1 MEGMIKLCCI
11 SQCYMCFICAFIRNG
26 PFVAKFEN
34 FIDDE
39 QVCRRFSNCAEP
51 GMLQALVKKHW
62 MH

>member
-1 MEGMIKLCCI
+1 MTM
-11 SQCYMCFICAFIRNG
+11 FIRNG

-51 GMLQALVKKHW
+51 GMLQALVKKQW

>member
-1 MEGMIKLCCI
+1 MTM
-11 SQCYMCFICAFIRNG
+11 FIRNG

-39 QVCRRFSNCAEP
+39 QVCRRFSNCAELPLVQP
-51 GMLQALVKKHW
+51 GMLQALVKKQW